1 MPTEDS
7 LASRFDYLFEPLD
20 VDEPVGR
27 AGSRAGD
34 SADETSRPNTAPLK
48 TAFAA
53 FVLGTLGMVA
63 VIAVLL
69 LQRPNEPG
77 QPVGVSPAPAPLSTT
92 LADVPSMAAPIPPPT
107 TTDVPIVA
115 PRSFDSVPAQLPM
128 QRPTSAKPAPRT
140 RNENTQPTRAPISV
154 APESRAP
161 FPHQTPPQGGGGG
174 RGGGLLG
181 GGGLL

>member
-7 LASRFDYLFEPLD
+7 LTSRFDYLFEPLD

-27 AGSRAGD
+27 AGSRAGG
-34 SADETSRPNTAPLK
+34 SADETTRPGTAPLK
-48 TAFAA
+48 AAFAA

-69 LQRPNEPG
+69 LQRPNKPG
-77 QPVGVSPAPAPLSTT
+77 QPVGVSPTSAPLSPT
-92 LADVPSMAAPIPPPT
+92 LADVPSMAAPIPLPR
-107 TTDVPIVA
+107 TTDVPIEA
-115 PRSFDSVPAQLPM
+115 PRSFDSVPTQLPA
-128 QRPTSAKPAPRT
+128 QQPTSAKPAPRT
-140 RNENTQPTRAPISV
+140 RSENTQTTRAPISV

-161 FPHQTPPQGGGGG
+161 FPHQAPSQGGGG
-174 RGGGLLG
+174 RGGLLG